1 MLNKEESIDYLEKQI
16 PELARVAVE
25 QAYWQTLKSGNS
37 VVEVKD
43 NTLVET
49 FPNGDQKFIK
59 NLEPRISV
67 VKGQIIDLA
76 KSQAK

>member
-25 QAYWQTLKSGNS
+25 QAYWQSLKSGNS
-37 VVEVKD
+37 VVEVK
-43 NTLVET
+43 NNALVET

-59 NLEPRISV
+59 NLKPRIPV
-67 VKGQIIDLA
+67 ELGQKLKI
-76 KSQAK
+76 K